1 MNTAKRFVNLGMTVA
16 LLFLMAYARV
26 GEAFHEALGC
36 AMFAL
41 TLAHM
46 ALNFPWYR
54 RLGKGRYSTHRI
66 AQTVLNFLILGSMLV
81 SMLSGA
87 RLSRHVFASLGLSYS
102 LSASRIAHLLASHW
116 GFCLM
121 SVHLGMHWAAV
132 TASMTKGGAPVLLRR
147 TLGTGRILRGAAWA
161 LATYGVLRFISRDF
175 WRYMVLITRFAFF
188 DYEEPL
194 ALFLVDH
201 IAVMAFFISLGFLL
215 DKKTRRTALANRNDT
230 LPLPQ
235 QD

>member
-1 MNTAKRFVNLGMTVA
+1 MNTAKRFVDLGMTVA

-26 GEAFHEALGC
+26 GEAFREALGC

-147 TLGTGRILRGAAWA
+147 PLGTGRSLR
-161 LATYGVLRFISRDF
+161 GVLRFISRDF

>member
-1 MNTAKRFVNLGMTVA
+1 MNTAKRFVDLGMTVA

-102 LSASRIAHLLASHW
+102 LSVSRIAHLLASHW

-161 LATYGVLRFISRDF
+161 LAAYGVLRFISRDF
-175 WRYMVLITRFAFF
+175 WSYMVLITRFAFF

-194 ALFLVDH
+194 ALFGGDH
-201 IAVMAFFISLGFLL
+201 SAILAFFISRGLCL

>member
-102 LSASRIAHLLASHW
+102 LSASRIAHLLASH
-116 GFCLM
+116 GASASCRFT
-121 SVHLGMHWAAV
+121 WACI
-132 TASMTKGGAPVLLRR
+132 G
-147 TLGTGRILRGAAWA
+147 
-161 LATYGVLRFISRDF
+161 
-175 WRYMVLITRFAFF
+175 
-188 DYEEPL
+188 PL
-194 ALFLVDH
+194 SPH
-201 IAVMAFFISLGFLL
+201 
-215 DKKTRRTALANRNDT
+215 R
-230 LPLPQ
+230 
-235 QD
+235 